1 MRSTRERSA
10 YGSTMG
16 EGPHCQS
23 YGLTRDS
30 LTAFPEE
37 HLEFIRQVEL
47 YYQTKHY
54 FLVHAGAPAGQTLAR
69 SVEDPEARHTFLWG
83 RNHINAPET
92 PWEKTVIFGHTPRAE
107 LIRRPNMIGIDTG
120 CVFASPGMG
129 NLTALVL
136 PQEEVVQQKRLD

>member
-54 FLVHAGAPAGQTLAR
+54 FLVHAGAPAGQTLAQ

-92 PWEKTVIFGHTPRAE
+92 PWENIP
-107 LIRRPNMIGIDTG
+107 
-120 CVFASPGMG
+120 ASSSRYLRSVRMSI
-129 NLTALVL
+129 
-136 PQEEVVQQKRLD
+136 